1 MLSRA
6 KSRDTVMPS
15 FACNFEAE
23 HIKINTAALQ
33 EILRRI
39 KEALIFWHHPF

>member
-6 KSRDTVMPS
+6 KSTDTLLPV
-15 FACNFEAE
+15 NFEAE

-33 EILRRI
+33 EILRMI